1 MAITS
6 FLTYL
11 ELEKNY
17 AAHTLTAYRNDLENF
32 QAFCLEVFQEDDLG
46 SVSYSLIRS
55 WIVQLLEQGNST
67 KTINRKISSLRSY
80 YKYLMRSEQIEKS
93 PLDEHRPLK
102 VQKNVQ
108 VPFSQ
113 KEMHQVLDPNLY
125 PDSPLGTL
133 QRVLITTL
141 YYTGMR
147 RTELIHLL
155 DRDVSLDNRTIKVVG
170 KRNKER
176 LIPVLQSLQKHL
188 LDYRITRADAV
199 DTDGRYFFRSIA
211 GKKLSEHFVY
221 ETVNTYLNKVSS
233 KAKKS
238 PHMLR
243 HSFATHLLDNGADL
257 NAVKELLGHDSI
269 AATQHYTH
277 SSMREIKA
285 VYQKAHPRGTKK

>member
-32 QAFCLEVFQEDDLG
+32 QAFCLEVFQEDDLS

-80 YKYLMRSEQIEKS
+80 YKYLMHSEQIEKS